1 MVPPLRL
8 ASRVPM
14 QSGLL
19 LPALLVARSVLACGN
34 ARGSGEDL
42 YLYRHRHLGQ
52 HLWWQGCRLSDSLGP
67 PMQSNVATTRVLKD
81 PLLFFSG
88 CSWPCLAAGAC
99 HLPEP
104 SKFLCRSC
112 SAS

>member
-42 YLYRHRHLGQ
+42 Y
-52 HLWWQGCRLSDSLGP
+52 
-67 PMQSNVATTRVLKD
+67 
-81 PLLFFSG
+81 
-88 CSWPCLAAGAC
+88 
-99 HLPEP
+99 
-104 SKFLCRSC
+104 
-112 SAS
+112 